1 MGSDANLC
9 RRDVTLD
16 VERGVGGSHAGYQ
29 VRRAVVVGLLLP
41 GLLMV
46 QNSRFSVWDALG
58 KLWDGVP
65 SRNLQL
71 N

>member
-1 MGSDANLC
+1 M
-9 RRDVTLD
+9 
-16 VERGVGGSHAGYQ
+16 
-29 VRRAVVVGLLLP
+29 VGLLLP